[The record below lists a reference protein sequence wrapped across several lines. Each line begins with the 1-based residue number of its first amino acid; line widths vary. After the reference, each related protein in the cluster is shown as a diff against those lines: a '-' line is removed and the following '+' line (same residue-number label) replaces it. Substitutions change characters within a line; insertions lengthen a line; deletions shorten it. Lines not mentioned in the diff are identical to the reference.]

1 MNGRDNGQTRRN
13 LPLWRQGEPLFEE
26 ARALQPKT
34 VAVKNAIKCGLR
46 SLPTL
51 NRTLLRT
58 LLRTLRRNPYSDTL
72 TRSTY
77 TVGRAQIIAPPGKT
91 NNVRNAIYISL
102 CAEFSTISLSLS
114 APGIIR

>member
-58 LLRTLRRNPYSDTL
+58 LRRNPYSDTL

-91 NNVRNAIYISL
+91 NNVRNAIYISIRD
-102 CAEFSTISLSLS
+102 EFSTISLSLF
-114 APGIIR
+114 APSIGIMVFG